1 MKKFTNPY
9 LLRIYSDESDKMG
22 TVTYHEVVVEMA
34 RREKMSGVTVMR
46 GVMGFGAS
54 AHVHSSKF
62 LILAQDLPIVL
73 EIVDE
78 KEKIDHF
85 ISLLPAVLKK
95 GMATVQK
102 VEEAVHF
109 SP

>member
-1 MKKFTNPY
+1 MKKMANPY

-22 TVTYHEVVVEMA
+22 KIPYHEVVLEMA
-34 RREKMSGVTVMR
+34 KKEKMGGVTVLR

-54 AHVHSSKF
+54 FHVHSAKF

-85 ISLLPAVLKK
+85 MSLLPAVLKK
-95 GMATVQK
+95 GIATVQK
-102 VEEAVHF
+102 IEEAFHF
-109 SP
+109 SS